1 MRSLLRYLIKNYAF
15 LLFLLLEVVSLVFVF
30 NYNKYQKVQ
39 YLNSANRLSASVYNS
54 FTSVI
59 QYFELAKVNESLA
72 EENARLKTGSALL
85 LSEEMEADTISGIF
99 ADKDSNYRYISA
111 RIINNSVNKTLNYV
125 TLNKGKKD
133 GVKPDMGI
141 VSPQGVV
148 GVVVSVSDSYSVG
161 FSVLNSRWGVSAKLK
176 SSGYFGPLAW
186 NGGDY
191 QIAELMEIPFHVEL
205 AVGDTVVTSSYS
217 ATFPEGVMI
226 GTIQSFYKPD
236 GESFYQIKVKLS
248 TDFKSIRYVEI
259 VDNLDREQLIQ
270 LNELMEDGQNF
281 N

>member
-1 MRSLLRYLIKNYAF
+1 MIKNYAF

-30 NYNKYQKVQ
+30 NYNKYQRVQ

-54 FTSVI
+54 FSSVV

-85 LSEEMEADTISGIF
+85 LSEKMAADTVSGIF
-99 ADKDSNYRYISA
+99 ADNDSNYRYISA
-111 RIINNSVNKTLNYV
+111 RIINNSVNKALNYV
-125 TLNKGKKD
+125 TLNKGEKD

-176 SSGYFGPLAW
+176 NSGYFGPLAW

-226 GTIQSFYKPD
+226 GTIQSFNKPD

-270 LNELMEDGQNF
+270 LNELMEDGQTF